1 MNSDNIEKVLK
12 LFPDLSEEQIIN
24 VKTYGRKANRANYVL
39 QINSE
44 LYPYNGQRYVMI
56 GDWFYIVGPFP
67 PFNNNT
73 YTLFI
78 EHTLNLEDLFFL
90 DNTKG

>member
-1 MNSDNIEKVLK
+1 MNSDNMDKVLK
-12 LFPDLSEEQIIN
+12 LFPYLSEKQIIN
-24 VKTYGRKANRANYVL
+24 VKTYGRKANGANYVL
-39 QINSE
+39 QIDSE

-73 YTLFI
+73 YTLYI
-78 EHTLNLEDLFFL
+78 EHTLNLEGFVV
-90 DNTKG
+90 K

>member
-1 MNSDNIEKVLK
+1 MNSDNMEKVLK

-24 VKTYGRKANRANYVL
+24 VKTYGRKANRANYML

-56 GDWFYIVGPFP
+56 GDWFYIVGTSWPHV
-67 PFNNNT
+67 NNGT
-73 YTLFI
+73 YTLYI
-78 EHTLNLEDLFFL
+78 KNTLNLE
-90 DNTKG
+90 NITIK

>member
-24 VKTYGRKANRANYVL
+24 VNTYGRRSPRAIHVL
-39 QINSE
+39 VIASA
-44 LYPYNGQRYVMI
+44 LYPYNGERYVMI

-67 PFNNNT
+67 PFNNNI
-73 YTLFI
+73 YTLYI
-78 EHTLNLEDLFFL
+78 EHTLNL
-90 DNTKG
+90 KGLVVK

>member
-1 MNSDNIEKVLK
+1 MNSDNMEKVLK
-12 LFPDLSEEQIIN
+12 LFPDLSEEKIID

-39 QINSE
+39 VIASE

-56 GDWFYIVGPFP
+56 GDWFYIVRPFP

-73 YTLFI
+73 YTLYI
-78 EHTLNLEDLFFL
+78 EQTLNLEGLVV
-90 DNTKG
+90 K

>member
-1 MNSDNIEKVLK
+1 MNSDNMDKVLK

-44 LYPYNGQRYVMI
+44 LYSYNGQRYVMI

-67 PFNNNT
+67 HFNNNT
-73 YTLFI
+73 YTLYI
-78 EHTLNLEDLFFL
+78 THTLNLEGLVV
-90 DNTKG
+90 K

>member
-44 LYPYNGQRYVMI
+44 LYPYNGERYVMI
-56 GDWFYIVGPFP
+56 GDWFYIVGRFP
-67 PFNNNT
+67 HYNNNT
-73 YTLFI
+73 YTLYI
-78 EHTLNLEDLFFL
+78 EHTLNLEGLVV
-90 DNTKG
+90 K

>member
-44 LYPYNGQRYVMI
+44 LYPYNGERYVMI
-56 GDWFYIVGPFP
+56 GDWFYIVGPSPHFD
-67 PFNNNT
+67 NNT
-73 YTLFI
+73 YTLYI
-78 EHTLNLEDLFFL
+78 EHTLNL
-90 DNTKG
+90 KGLVVK

>member
-1 MNSDNIEKVLK
+1 MNSDNIDKVLK

-39 QINSE
+39 QIDSE

-67 PFNNNT
+67 HFNNNT
-73 YTLFI
+73 CTLYI
-78 EHTLNLEDLFFL
+78 EHTLNLEGFVV
-90 DNTKG
+90 K

>member
-1 MNSDNIEKVLK
+1 MNSDNMEKVLK

-24 VKTYGRKANRANYVL
+24 VNTYGRRSPRAIYVL
-39 QINSE
+39 VISSK
-44 LYPYNGQRYVMI
+44 LYPYNGERYVMI

-73 YTLFI
+73 YTLYI
-78 EHTLNLEDLFFL
+78 EHTLNL
-90 DNTKG
+90 KGLVVK

>member
-1 MNSDNIEKVLK
+1 MNSDNIKKVLK

-24 VKTYGRKANRANYVL
+24 VKTYVRKANRANYVL
-39 QINSE
+39 VIASE

-56 GDWFYIVGPFP
+56 GDWFYIVRPFP

-73 YTLFI
+73 YTLYI
-78 EHTLNLEDLFFL
+78 EQTLNLEGLVV
-90 DNTKG
+90 K